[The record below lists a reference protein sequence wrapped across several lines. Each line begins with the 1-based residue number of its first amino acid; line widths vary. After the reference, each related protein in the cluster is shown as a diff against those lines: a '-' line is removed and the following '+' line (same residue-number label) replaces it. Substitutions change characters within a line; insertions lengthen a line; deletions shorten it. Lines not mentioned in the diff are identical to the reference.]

1 MKNVMTEDL
10 NIFIDKTQR
19 IAMEL
24 YDEYNSL
31 RSGVEYSCPLTDMID
46 QLYEF
51 SLLKKKDTIK

>member
-24 YDEYNSL
+24 YDEYNS
-31 RSGVEYSCPLTDMID
+31 
-46 QLYEF
+46 
-51 SLLKKKDTIK
+51 

>member
-24 YDEYNSL
+24 YDKYNSL

-51 SLLKKKDTIK
+51 SLLKKKNTIK